1 MITVSEQTELD
12 NMNDITNPKLRR
24 LYLGGVDAGKLMRAN
39 RYPNCKPYNVFQE
52 KTGIVDPPNL
62 DDNDAV
68 LFGKLL
74 EGTVADVYV
83 ERTGNKVRRINRT
96 LVHPEHDFIRGHIDR
111 KLENKN
117 AGLEVKTVGLRTA
130 YEWGL
135 EGTDQIPLNYLY
147 QVLHYLAI
155 TGYDYFDIAALFY
168 GQEFRLYKVRR
179 EDHEEKIA
187 ELIERERK
195 FWMEHIEP
203 DIPPMPETGDEAY
216 AAYPDSDPDEIAYL
230 DDSKKHLVTVCHNLA
245 EDIKEKKEKL
255 DQVQTELKN
264 EMGEAEVLEDSAGF
278 QVCTWKSSSTTR
290 LDTKKLLQERPELK
304 DEFPSVSTSRTF
316 RLKRRRDDE

>member
-1 MITVSEQTELD
+1 
-12 NMNDITNPKLRR
+12 MNTPSDITNPELRQ
-24 LYLGGVDAGKLMRAN
+24 LYLGGIDAGKLMRVN
-39 RYPNCKPYNVFQE
+39 RYENGKPYHVYQE
-52 KTGIVDPPNL
+52 KTGKILPPNL

-68 LFGKLL
+68 EMGKRL
-74 EGTVADVYV
+74 EPFVADVYV

-147 QVLHYLAI
+147 QVLHYIAI

-195 FWMEHIEP
+195 FWEEHIEP
-203 DIPPMPETGDEAY
+203 DIPPMPESGDEAI
-216 AAYPDSDPDEIAYL
+216 AAYPDSEPGETAYL
-230 DDSKKHLVTVCHNLA
+230 DDSKKYLVTVCHNLT
-245 EDIKEKKEKL
+245 EEIKEKKDKL
-255 DQVQTELKN
+255 DEVQTELKN
-264 EMGEAEVLEDSAGF
+264 EMGEAESLEDSSGF
-278 QVCTWKSSSTTR
+278 QVCTWKSSSSTR
-290 LDTKKLLQERPELK
+290 LDTKRALKERPELI
-304 DEFPSVSTSRTF
+304 DEFPAISTMRTF
-316 RLKRRRDDE
+316 RLKRRRDEDE

>member
-1 MITVSEQTELD
+1 
-12 NMNDITNPKLRR
+12 MNTPSDITNPELRR
-24 LYLGGVDAGKLMRAN
+24 LYLGGIDAGKLMRVN
-39 RYPNCKPYNVFQE
+39 RFENGKPYHVYQE
-52 KTGIVDPPNL
+52 KTGKILPPNL

-74 EGTVADVYV
+74 EDTVADVYA

-96 LVHPEHDFIRGHIDR
+96 LVHPEYDFIRGHIDR

-135 EGTDQIPLNYLY
+135 EGTDQIPINYLY
-147 QVLHYLAI
+147 QVLHYIAI
-155 TGYDYFDIAALFY
+155 TAYDYFDIAALFY
-168 GQEFRLYKVRR
+168 GQEFRLYKVKR
-179 EDHEEKIA
+179 EDHEEKIK

-195 FWMEHIEP
+195 FWQEHIEP
-203 DIPPMPETGDEAY
+203 DIPPMPESSDEAI
-216 AAYPDSDPDEIAYL
+216 AAYPDSDPSKTAYL
-230 DDSKKHLVTVCHNLA
+230 DDSKKHLVTVCHNLN
-245 EDIKEKKEKL
+245 EEIKEKKDKL

-264 EMGEAEVLEDSAGF
+264 VMGEAEILEDSSGF

-304 DEFPSVSTSRTF
+304 DEFPSVSNSRTF
-316 RLKRRRDDE
+316 RLKRRRDEDE